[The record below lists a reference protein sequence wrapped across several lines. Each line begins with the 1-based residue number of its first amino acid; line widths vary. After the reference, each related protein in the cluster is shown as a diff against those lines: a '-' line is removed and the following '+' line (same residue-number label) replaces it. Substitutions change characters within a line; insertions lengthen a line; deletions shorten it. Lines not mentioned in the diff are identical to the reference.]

1 MGKFLIWDAVGE
13 RLYETGIDQGVLF
26 LQDVDGLY
34 NSGFAWNGLIGVSES
49 PSGAEPSP
57 LYADNIKYLELMS
70 AEEFAATLEAYT
82 YPEEFAVCDGSAE
95 LEAGVMIGQQTRK
108 PFGLAYRTIVGNDTL
123 GNDLGYKL
131 HLVYGCRAA
140 PSEKGY
146 STINESPE
154 AITFSWEVST
164 TPVAVTDA
172 KPTSVV
178 VIDSTKVDAT
188 ALADLELILYGNNEG
203 SVAPRLPLPDEIKTI
218 FTAGG

>member
-188 ALADLELILYGNNEG
+188 ALADLELILYGNTEG